1 MSWISPVGVTQSCH
15 ARTFALIDGSVRAR
29 DVQPGDNDIEEED
42 GSECDP
48 QEVQPPAEA
57 DRDQPK
63 FETRLSS

>member
-1 MSWISPVGVTQSCH
+1 
-15 ARTFALIDGSVRAR
+15 VRAR